1 MTYQILL
8 IEDDLQI
15 CEILT
20 DYLTAQTENVFQVY
34 CANDGEKG
42 FERIIEGKYDLVLL
56 DIMLPEI
63 DGFALCEELRQ
74 ISDAPIIFITARGRE
89 EDKLRGYH
97 LGCDD
102 YLVKP
107 FSLPILHAKML
118 ALLKRSKGMVQKA
131 VLTVG
136 DIVLEPERYKVSC
149 EGREIDFSY
158 KEYELL
164 RYLME
169 HKGKLCT
176 REELLTHIWG
186 YDFDGNDRV
195 VDNHVKKVR
204 KKLGVQ
210 GRQIK
215 TVIRKGYQ
223 MKEDI
228 NGKE

>member
-15 CEILT
+15 CEIIT
-20 DYLTAQTENVFQVY
+20 DYLTAQKENAYQVR

-42 FERIIEGKYDLVLL
+42 LEQIVEGQYDLVLL
-56 DIMLPEI
+56 DIMLPEM
-63 DGFALCEELRQ
+63 DGFALCRELRK

-107 FSLPILHAKML
+107 FSLPILQAKML
-118 ALLKRSKGMVQKA
+118 ALLKRSKGMVQSII
-131 VLTVG
+131 LTAG
-136 DIVLEPERYKVSC
+136 EIVLEPERYRVCC
-149 EGREIDFSY
+149 EGREINFSY

-169 HKGKLCT
+169 HKEKVCT
-176 REELLTHIWG
+176 REE
-186 YDFDGNDRV
+186 
-195 VDNHVKKVR
+195 
-204 KKLGVQ
+204 
-210 GRQIK
+210 
-215 TVIRKGYQ
+215 
-223 MKEDI
+223 
-228 NGKE
+228 

>member
-20 DYLTAQTENVFQVY
+20 DYLAAQTENVFQVH

-42 FERIIEGKYDLVLL
+42 FERIIEGRYDLVLL

-74 ISDAPIIFITARGRE
+74 ISDAPVIFITARGRE

-131 VLTVG
+131 VLTAG
-136 DIVLEPERYKVSC
+136 DIVLEPDRYRVSC
-149 EGREIDFSY
+149 EGREIDFTY

-186 YDFDGNDRV
+186 YDFDGSDRV

-204 KKLGVQ
+204 KKLGAK
-210 GRQIK
+210 GGQIK
-215 TVIRKGYQ
+215 TIIRKGYQ

-228 NGKE
+228 NEKE

>member
-15 CEILT
+15 CEIIT
-20 DYLTAQTENVFQVY
+20 DYLTAQKENAYQVR

-42 FERIIEGKYDLVLL
+42 LEQIVEGQYDLVL
-56 DIMLPEI
+56 
-63 DGFALCEELRQ
+63 CRELRK

-107 FSLPILHAKML
+107 FSLPILQAKML
-118 ALLKRSKGMVQKA
+118 ALLKRSKGMVQSR
-131 VLTVG
+131 VLTAG
-136 DIVLEPERYKVSC
+136 EIVLEPERYRVCC
-149 EGREIDFSY
+149 EGREINFSY

-169 HKGKLCT
+169 HKEKVCT
-176 REELLTHIWG
+176 REELLIHIWG
-186 YDFDGNDRV
+186 YDFGGNDRV
-195 VDNHVKKVR
+195 VDNHVKKLR
-204 KKLGVQ
+204 KKLGTQ

-223 MKEDI
+223 LKEDSDES
-228 NGKE
+228 KY

>member
-97 LGCDD
+97 LGGDD